1 MNAISLNYLWQ
12 LIKTLDKNEQ
22 DWLTDKL
29 IEVRKES
36 SESAT
41 QASDRRFLEEL
52 WALPLDDS
60 KTVEQKIQEVET
72 NRKKGII
79 RDLSYAE

>member
-1 MNAISLNYLWQ
+1 MNAISLNYIWKLV
-12 LIKTLDKNEQ
+12 KKLDKNEQ
-22 DWLTDKL
+22 NWLAEKL
-29 IEVRKES
+29 IEIREES
-36 SESAT
+36 SESAS

-60 KTVEQKIQEVET
+60 KTAEQKIQEVET

-79 RDLSYAE
+79 RDLNYAE